1 MKPIAPSWIAIQGN
15 ESFAMIV
22 RYAALPI
29 RKSRS
34 GTEVLLVTTR
44 KRRHWIV
51 PKGRREKQCEA
62 HITAANEAFE
72 EAGVVGKIQKQPL
85 VTFSLSQQR
94 RKRRK
99 RKVIVK
105 VFRLS
110 VRKQLKQWRERGERR
125 LRWLTPKQ
133 AANKIRYKPLKAVLR
148 DL

>member
-85 VTFSLSQQR
+85 VTFSQR

>member
-1 MKPIAPSWIAIQGN
+1 
-15 ESFAMIV
+15 MIV

-62 HITAANEAFE
+62 HITAANEALE

-85 VTFSLSQQR
+85 VTFSQR